1 MDAQPTWSAPAYDFA
16 AARPVASTDA
26 GPSFFRSARWTT
38 DGTAIL
44 TAGEDRLLSVHDL
57 THEESG
63 VVGLAQPRTFPQPDS
78 VNAAQWYPS
87 ASRLVPETFCFVASV
102 RDAPVRLI
110 DASDGRIRAS
120 YPIVDHRERF
130 IAPYSFAFNT
140 AADKLYCGFENAIEV
155 FDIAS
160 PGYDTGER
168 LKLGLTRKEK
178 GGQRG
183 IISALAF
190 SAHHPTFAAGSFAG
204 SVVLYDEDT
213 RSAIAHV
220 EGVEGG
226 GVIQIA
232 FHPLDPNV
240 FFVASRRSEAIQP
253 FDLRDTSAPVGRLA
267 RSGSTNQRLAFDV
280 DPWGRW
286 LASGDEFGTMRVW
299 DIGSTYD
306 VLFEQKLHGDAVNS
320 VQFHAH
326 QPLLLTC
333 AGSRAHLQASDI
345 EFSSNEDTD
354 SDSDSDDD
362 DVVEQSTVHVKT
374 GAKDSRL
381 AVWSFGQQ

>member
-1 MDAQPTWSAPAYDFA
+1 MRA
-16 AARPVASTDA
+16 A
-26 GPSFFRSARWTT
+26 

-44 TAGEDRLLSVHDL
+44 TTGEDRALRVHDL
-57 THEESG
+57 VYEDSG
-63 VVGLAQPRTFPQPDS
+63 GIALAPPRTFPQPDS
-78 VNAAQWYPS
+78 VNATQWYPS
-87 ASRLVPETFCFVASV
+87 ASRLTPETFCFVASI
-102 RDAPVRLI
+102 RDAPVHLI

-130 IAPYSFAFNT
+130 VAPHSFAFNT
-140 AADKLYCGFENAIEV
+140 AANKLYCGFENAIEV
-155 FDIAS
+155 FDFAS
-160 PGYDTGER
+160 PGYDSGER

-213 RSAIAHV
+213 QTAISHV

-226 GVIQIA
+226 GVTQIA

-240 FFVASRRSEAIQP
+240 VFVASRRSEAIQAY
-253 FDLRDTSAPVGRLA
+253 DLRDTCAPVGRLA

-286 LASGDEFGTMRVW
+286 LASGDEFGTVRVW
-299 DIGSTYD
+299 DIGSTYS
-306 VLFEQKLHGDAVNS
+306 VLFEQKLHEDAVNS
-320 VQFHAH
+320 VQFHAY

-333 AGSRAHLQASDI
+333 AGSRSQLQASDV
-345 EFSSNEDTD
+345 EFSSDEDID
-354 SDSDSDDD
+354 SSDDD
-362 DVVEQSTVHVKT
+362 EGRSGYDEAEHSGVRIKT

-381 AVWSFGQQ
+381 TIWSFEQP